1 MNLGQKIKDLR
12 ESRGLRQQDLAEA
25 IGITPSMISMY
36 ESNKKKP
43 GRETIIKLANA
54 LNVDPNY
61 LMYDDIKTLND
72 KDRKDVAKTL
82 DKIMGDLNDGTNSPL
97 FYGDE
102 MSETDRMLLR
112 NALGNAL
119 EILKIKNKEKY
130 TPKKYKK

>member
-12 ESRGLRQQDLAEA
+12 ENRGLKQQDLAEA
-25 IGITPSMISMY
+25 IGITASMISMY

-43 GRETIIKLANA
+43 GRENIIKLANA

-61 LMYDDIKTLND
+61 LMYEDVKTLTD
-72 KDRKDVAKTL
+72 KDRRDVAKTL
-82 DKIMGDLNDGTNSPL
+82 DKIMGDLNDGTNAPL

-102 MSETDRMLLR
+102 MSETDRMLLK

-130 TPKKYKK
+130 TPKKYQK